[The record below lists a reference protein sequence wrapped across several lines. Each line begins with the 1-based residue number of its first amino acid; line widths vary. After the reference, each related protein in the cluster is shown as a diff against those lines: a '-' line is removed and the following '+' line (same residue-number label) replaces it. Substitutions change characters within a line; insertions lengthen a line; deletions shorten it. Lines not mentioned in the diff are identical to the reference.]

1 MKIIIPTF
9 FCLLF
14 FSCSRKDCTDFVT
27 FFNLDEDVRITLEK
41 HNAVSFDNELLY
53 LLLDYNANSK
63 ETQKKLVSL
72 NVCKTDQKEWMG
84 ITNDISIIFEYGA
97 KKLSYEVWTTKDSF
111 VIFDYSQNEY
121 FEIIK

>member
-1 MKIIIPTF
+1 MKIIFLILIY
-9 FCLLF
+9 LLF
-14 FSCSRKDCTDFVT
+14 FSCSRKECTDFVT
-27 FFNLDEDVRITLEK
+27 FFNLDEDVRINVEK
-41 HNAVSFDNELLY
+41 YNEVSIDNELLH

-84 ITNDISIIFEYGA
+84 VTNDISIIFEYGA
-97 KKLSYEVWTTKDSF
+97 KKLSYGVWTTKDSF
-111 VIFDYSQNEY
+111 VFFDYKQKEY